1 MRSIL
6 PRVNNTLEPPS
17 PELHE
22 NSLESGASPPGS
34 SPTNPHSSPLVRPPA
49 IPPVGMPDPEPTSV
63 NPASCEGNRRTIGE
77 WFRKEMTKNRTP
89 RQMPSEAPPQS
100 GIPEATPPNKKFPTM
115 SLGQWIRVSVSFSVD
130 TRHGYLTT
138 RLSGRLEGPQ
148 LDHRLV
154 HDASYAF
161 MDIIVAYRASST
173 PKPAVSSQPPK
184 TTPCSEAGPANVPN
198 EMKADPAGVQNNEEV
213 RIHFVRLA
221 AGAHNN
227 SCSKELG
234 DYRRTS
240 LMFHF
245 PSNFPCRYPHGF
257 VAAVRAVVER
267 IRGAASIC
275 GRRRRYPVFIYLLSF
290 LVARFS
296 SFGGQRN

>member
-1 MRSIL
+1 MRSFL
-6 PRVNNTLEPPS
+6 PRVDNTLEPPS

-130 TRHGYLTT
+130 TRHRYLTT

-154 HDASYAF
+154 HASHAF
-161 MDIIVAYRASST
+161 MDIIIAYRALQKKST

-184 TTPCSEAGPANVPN
+184 TTPCSEAGPANVPDETKAEPAQAGAQIN
-198 EMKADPAGVQNNEEV
+198 EKV
-213 RIHFVRLA
+213 RVHFVRLA
-221 AGAHNN
+221 AGVHNN
-227 SCSKELG
+227 YYSKELG
-234 DYRRTS
+234 DYRRT
-240 LMFHF
+240 M
-245 PSNFPCRYPHGF
+245 
-257 VAAVRAVVER
+257 
-267 IRGAASIC
+267 
-275 GRRRRYPVFIYLLSF
+275 
-290 LVARFS
+290 
-296 SFGGQRN
+296 